1 MQTYANHRRWW
12 APWHFFAMPILGV
25 NLVVVGVQF
34 ARNPGLLTGWNV
46 VVWIAVIVALV
57 GARYMPLRVQDRV
70 ICMEERTRLERLL
83 PSDLRA
89 RIPELRRRQ
98 LIAIRFAPDAEIP
111 DLARR
116 VFAGELK
123 APSEIKRAIGEWR
136 ADHLRV

>member
-25 NLVVVGVQF
+25 NLIVVAVQF
-34 ARNPGLLTGWNV
+34 ARNPSLLSGWQLL
-46 VVWIAVIVALV
+46 VWIALIVALV
-57 GARYMPLRVQDRV
+57 GARYMPLRVQDRI
-70 ICMEERTRLERLL
+70 ICFEERTRLERLL
-83 PSDLRA
+83 PADLRA

-98 LIAIRFAPDAEIP
+98 LIALRFAPDDEIP

-116 VFAGELK
+116 VFAGEVK
-123 APSEIKRAIGEWR
+123 TPSEIKRAITQWR